1 MDYKSEQVYQKYR
14 LLDAVTG
21 EEKKGK
27 YFILKI
33 DSSNPAER
41 VAVANALIAY
51 AKTQE
56 NLGNSGYAMNVR
68 NYLRE
73 GLTQAEEKLQ

>member
-1 MDYKSEQVYQKYR
+1 MAYNSEQVYQKYR
-14 LLDAVTG
+14 LLDAETG

-33 DSSNPAER
+33 DSSNPAEK
-41 VAVANALIAY
+41 VAVANALMAY

-56 NLGNSGYAMNVR
+56 NLGNRGYAMNVR

-73 GLTQAEEKLQ
+73 GLRKGG

>member
-1 MDYKSEQVYQKYR
+1 MDYNSEQVYQKYR
-14 LLDAVTG
+14 LLDAATG

-27 YFILKI
+27 YFILKV

-41 VAVANALIAY
+41 VAVANALMSY

-73 GLTQAEEKLQ
+73 GLTQKEN

>member
-1 MDYKSEQVYQKYR
+1 MASNSEQVYQKYR

-56 NLGNSGYAMNVR
+56 SLGNSNYAMNVR

-73 GLTQAEEKLQ
+73 GLTQKED

>member
-1 MDYKSEQVYQKYR
+1 MAFNSEQVYQKYR

-41 VAVANALIAY
+41 VAVANALMDY

-73 GLTQAEEKLQ
+73 GLTQKEN

>member
-1 MDYKSEQVYQKYR
+1 MASNSEQVFQKYR

-41 VAVANALIAY
+41 VAVANALIVY
-51 AKTQE
+51 AKTQDS
-56 NLGNSGYAMNVR
+56 LGNSGYAMNVR

-73 GLTQAEEKLQ
+73 GLTPKEG